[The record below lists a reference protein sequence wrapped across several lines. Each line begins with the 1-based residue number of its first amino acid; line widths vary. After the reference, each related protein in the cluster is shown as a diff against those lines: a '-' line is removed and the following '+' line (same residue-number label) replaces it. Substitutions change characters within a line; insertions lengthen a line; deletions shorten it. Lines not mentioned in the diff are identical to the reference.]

1 MRDVLGRRVLIQ
13 HVHRIFAIGVLV
25 VVMAIGGAVVSL
37 AAEWGPPDSEALA
50 PVELAPVELAPVALA
65 PVALVP
71 VELVPVELAQAKPE
85 AEAENDVNDPLEPI
99 NRGIFAFNEFF
110 LEWVL
115 GPISG
120 VYKDF
125 VPDPVRKSVGNILH
139 LVASPIILGNDLL
152 QAEWERAWITTRRT
166 VVNATI
172 GVAGTFDVAET
183 LGLPRHTEDF
193 GQTLAVWG
201 VGEGFYLVIP
211 FFGPSNPRDAIG
223 KLVDGFGHP
232 LTRWASNTDRE
243 EIIYGLFSASAVHEY
258 SEIKDELDQIR
269 KTSIDYYAAI
279 RSMFRQKRAAEIR
292 NGAEVDLPP
301 IPDLGFDIDVD
312 EIDKPS
318 AGAGGKPAARSGEL
332 SAN

>member
-1 MRDVLGRRVLIQ
+1 MLIQ
-13 HVHRIFAIGVLV
+13 HFHRIVVIGVLV
-25 VVMAIGGAVVSL
+25 VVMAIGGAVDSS

-50 PVELAPVELAPVALA
+50 PVELVQAALA
-65 PVALVP
+65 R
-71 VELVPVELAQAKPE
+71 VELAQAKPMPK
-85 AEAENDVNDPLEPI
+85 AEAENDVNDPLETM
-99 NRGIFAFNEFF
+99 NRGIFEFNEFF
-110 LEWVL
+110 LQWIL

-139 LVASPIILGNDLL
+139 LVASPIILANDLL
-152 QAEWERAWITTRRT
+152 QAEWERAWVTTQRT

-183 LGLPRHTEDF
+183 LGLPRHSEDF

-211 FFGPSNPRDAIG
+211 FFGPSNPRDGIG
-223 KLVDGFGHP
+223 KLVDGFFHP
-232 LTRWASNTDRE
+232 LTRWADNTDRE
-243 EIIYGLFSASAVHEY
+243 EITYGLFSAAGVHDY

-318 AGAGGKPAARSGEL
+318 AGAGDKPAARSGEL

>member
-1 MRDVLGRRVLIQ
+1 MIQ
-13 HVHRIFAIGVLV
+13 HFHRIFVIGVLV
-25 VVMAIGGAVVSL
+25 VVMAIGGAVVSS

-50 PVELAPVELAPVALA
+50 PVELALAQVALA
-65 PVALVP
+65 R
-71 VELVPVELAQAKPE
+71 VELAQAKPMPK
-85 AEAENDVNDPLEPI
+85 AEAENDVNDPLEPM

-110 LEWVL
+110 LEWIL

-125 VPDPVRKSVGNILH
+125 VPDPVRKSIGNILH
-139 LVASPIILGNDLL
+139 LVKSPIILGNDLL
-152 QAEWERAWITTRRT
+152 QGEWERAWITTQRT

-183 LGLPRHTEDF
+183 LDLPRHTEDF

-211 FFGPSNPRDAIG
+211 FFGPSNPRDGIG
-223 KLVDGFGHP
+223 KLVDGYFHP
-232 LTRWASNTDRE
+232 LTRWADNTGRE
-243 EIIYGLFSASAVHEY
+243 EITYGLFSATAVHEY
-258 SEIKDELDQIR
+258 SEIQDELDQIR

-292 NGAEVDLPP
+292 NGAEVELPP

-318 AGAGGKPAARSGEL
+318 AGAGGKPPAAKSGEL
-332 SAN
+332 SAK

>member
-1 MRDVLGRRVLIQ
+1 MGRRVVIQ
-13 HVHRIFAIGVLV
+13 HFHRIFVIGVLV
-25 VVMAIGGAVVSL
+25 VAMAIGGAVVSS

-50 PVELAPVELAPVALA
+50 PVELAQVAPVGLAQVALA
-65 PVALVP
+65 Q
-71 VELVPVELAQAKPE
+71 VELAQAKPK
-85 AEAENDVNDPLEPI
+85 AEAENDVNDPLETM

-125 VPDPVRKSVGNILH
+125 VPDPVRESVGNILH
-139 LVASPIILGNDLL
+139 LVASPIILANDLL
-152 QAEWERAWITTRRT
+152 QGGWERAWITTQRT
-166 VVNATI
+166 VVNATV

-183 LGLPRHTEDF
+183 IGLPRHSEDF

-211 FFGPSNPRDAIG
+211 FFGPSNPRDGIG
-223 KLVDGFGHP
+223 KLIDGYFHP
-232 LTRWASNTDRE
+232 LTRWADNTDRQ
-243 EIIYGLFSASAVHEY
+243 EITYGLFSANAVHQY

-292 NGAEVDLPP
+292 NGTEVDLPP
-301 IPDLGFDIDVD
+301 IPDLFFNIDVD

-318 AGAGGKPAARSGEL
+318 AGVGGKPAARSGEL

>member
-1 MRDVLGRRVLIQ
+1 
-13 HVHRIFAIGVLV
+13 
-25 VVMAIGGAVVSL
+25 MAIGGAVASS
-37 AAEWGPPDSEALA
+37 AAEWGPPDSEEWGLPDSEALA
-50 PVELAPVELAPVALA
+50 PVELAQVALA
-65 PVALVP
+65 
-71 VELVPVELAQAKPE
+71 PVELAQAKPK
-85 AEAENDVNDPLEPI
+85 AAAENDVNDPFETV
-99 NRGIFAFNEFF
+99 NRGIFEFNEFF
-110 LEWVL
+110 LQWVL

-125 VPDPVRKSVGNILH
+125 VPDLVRRSVGNILH
-139 LVASPIILGNDLL
+139 LVAAPIILANDLL
-152 QAEWERAWITTRRT
+152 QGEWERAWITTQRT
-166 VVNATI
+166 VVNATV

-201 VGEGFYLVIP
+201 VGEGLYLVIP

-223 KLVDGFGHP
+223 KLVDGYAHP
-232 LTRWASNTDRE
+232 LTRWAANTDRE
-243 EIIYGLFSASAVHEY
+243 EITYGLFSAAAVHDY

-318 AGAGGKPAARSGEL
+318 AGTGGRKPAIRSGEL

>member
-1 MRDVLGRRVLIQ
+1 MIR
-13 HVHRIFAIGVLV
+13 HFHRIFVIGVLV
-25 VVMAIGGAVVSL
+25 VVMAIGGAVVSS

-50 PVELAPVELAPVALA
+50 PVELALAQVALA
-65 PVALVP
+65 R
-71 VELVPVELAQAKPE
+71 VELAQAKPMPK
-85 AEAENDVNDPLEPI
+85 AEAENDVNDPLEPM

-110 LEWVL
+110 LEWIL

-125 VPDPVRKSVGNILH
+125 VPDPVRKSIGNILH
-139 LVASPIILGNDLL
+139 LVKSPIILGNDLL
-152 QAEWERAWITTRRT
+152 QGEWERAWITTQRT

-172 GVAGTFDVAET
+172 GVAGTFDVAANS
-183 LGLPRHTEDF
+183 LDLPRHSEDF

-201 VGEGFYLVIP
+201 VGEGFYLVLP
-211 FFGPSNPRDAIG
+211 FFGPSNPRDGIG
-223 KLVDGFGHP
+223 KFVDAFAHP
-232 LTRWASNTDRE
+232 LTRWAANTDRE
-243 EIIYGLFSASAVHEY
+243 EITYGLFSASAVHQY

-292 NGAEVDLPP
+292 NGAEVELPP

-318 AGAGGKPAARSGEL
+318 AGAGGKPPAAKSGEL
-332 SAN
+332 SAK